1 MSFRFNI
8 NTPHSAGKTSRR
20 PPPATI
26 YCMST
31 ASTFID
37 KDQLISCILTNARHP
52 SSAQIVLLRA
62 RNVFNLLMCQSDTIK
77 SSGYYISRDVDV
89 KFIEKEDNNLV

>member
-1 MSFRFNI
+1 MSFRFGI

-26 YCMST
+26 YYTST
-31 ASTFID
+31 TSTFID
-37 KDQLISCILTNARHP
+37 KDQLISYILTDPRHP

-62 RNVFNLLMCQSDTIK
+62 RNVFNLLIYQSDTIK
-77 SSGYYISRDVDV
+77 SPGYYISRNVDV
-89 KFIEKEDNNLV
+89 KFIEKKGDNLV